1 VKDESHLYFAYG
13 SNMSTAR
20 LAGRA
25 PSASPSGIGYL
36 YGHKLAFHKISSKD
50 GSGKCDA
57 SRTANPDDFLAGV
70 LFRIDLSD
78 RSSLDNHEGR
88 GNGYEVR
95 NVTIETESG
104 DDVRAFLYY
113 ATNID
118 PTLRPYHWYKAHVIA
133 GAREHGLPSEYIDLI
148 LSFASIEDP
157 EKERTLAEM
166 GLYLDR

>member
-1 VKDESHLYFAYG
+1 VNDESLLYFAYG

-36 YGHKLAFHKISSKD
+36 YGHKLAFHKIGSKD

-57 SRTANPDDFLAGV
+57 SRTGNPADFLAGV
-70 LFRIDLSD
+70 LFRVEPSD
-78 RSSLDNHEGR
+78 RLSLDIHESR

-95 NVTIETESG
+95 NVTIETASG
-104 DDVRAFLYY
+104 DDVQAFLYY

-118 PTLRPYHWYKAHVIA
+118 PMLRPYHWYKEHVVS
-133 GAREHGLPSEYIDLI
+133 GAREHGLPYEYIDRI
-148 LSFASIEDP
+148 VSFASIEDP
-157 EKERTLAEM
+157 DKERTLTEM
-166 GLYLDR
+166 SLYLER